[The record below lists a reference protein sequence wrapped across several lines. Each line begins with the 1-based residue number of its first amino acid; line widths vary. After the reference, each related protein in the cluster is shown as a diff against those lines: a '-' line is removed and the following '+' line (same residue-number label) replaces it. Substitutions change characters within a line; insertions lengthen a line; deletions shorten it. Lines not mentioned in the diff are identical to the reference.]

1 MLRVY
6 KLPDSVLPPLNSR
19 HSPITA
25 MRRLVSLFAVL
36 ALLLLAIALRAPSL
50 TAGRPYMSYVDEG
63 NYLHPVARMLRV
75 GAWDPG
81 WYMYPQLPVTAAAVA
96 ARLYSPL
103 HPDRHGGRT
112 FQQDLSVGR
121 VVYDL
126 LEPFELLLAARV
138 LSFLA
143 GLGVVALTGVFAW
156 RLTGR
161 SLAAGL
167 FAAFLAAV
175 LPPLVI
181 RGGIATVD
189 PWATLFVLASF
200 YFAERLR
207 TSERPERETIL
218 GGLMAG
224 CAFAS
229 KYPAVLAAVGIG
241 MILLFSERTWREK
254 LRLAVIGGIA
264 TGVGMVVAMPALVY
278 NLRGVW
284 LALRHQN
291 ELYETLP
298 TTPTLWAQTVHRAEW
313 DLPYEHPELGYV
325 YLFLVAAGTVV
336 ALRDRRT
343 AKAVAGWFVFF
354 LICLVLYLPKSFQ
367 AFRNLLPLMPLS
379 CLLVTLFYLKVRE
392 WLGRQ
397 VLGRSLVDI
406 GAVLLVL
413 ALFARPVT
421 GYVQDRY
428 RLVDSRTEAVDWLAA
443 HTRPEQSVLVL
454 RELAFVQ
461 SELRRLPA
469 KVVLRR
475 WPQTAAAVRQR
486 RADYLLVG
494 HLENEKGPIDMALYP
509 AIQRNYRLAAQ
520 FGEHTTPPST
530 GWWTGNRQVVYVFER
545 KAWRKRRAP

>member
-1 MLRVY
+1 
-6 KLPDSVLPPLNSR
+6 
-19 HSPITA
+19 
-25 MRRLVSLFAVL
+25 MRRLLPLVAALV
-36 ALLLLAIALRAPSL
+36 LLLLAVALRAPSL

-75 GAWDPG
+75 ESWDPG

-96 ARLYSPL
+96 ARLYAPF
-103 HPDRHGGRT
+103 HPDRHDGRT

-121 VVYDL
+121 AVYDL
-126 LEPFELLLAARV
+126 LEPFELLLAGRV

-143 GLGVVALTGVFAW
+143 GLGVVALTGLFAW

-200 YFAERLR
+200 YSAECLR
-207 TSERPERETIL
+207 TSECPKRDTIL

-224 CAFAS
+224 FAFAS
-229 KYPAVLAAVGIG
+229 KYPAVLAAVGVG
-241 MILLFSERTWREK
+241 MVLLFSDRTWREK
-254 LRLAVIGGIA
+254 IRLAVIGGIA

-284 LALRHQN
+284 LALRDQN
-291 ELYETLP
+291 ELYENLP

-325 YLFLVAAGTVV
+325 YLFLVAAGTIV

-354 LICLVLYLPKSFQ
+354 LICLILYLPKSFQ

-379 CLLVTLFYLKVRE
+379 VLLVTLFYMKVRE
-392 WLGRQ
+392 WLGKR
-397 VLGRSLVDI
+397 VWACTLVDV
-406 GAVLLVL
+406 GAILLVL

-421 GYVQDRY
+421 GYVLERH

-443 HTRPEQSVLVL
+443 RVRPEQRVLVL
-454 RELAFVQ
+454 HELAFVQ

-469 KVVLRR
+469 AIVPRR
-475 WPQTAAAVRQR
+475 LPQTAEAARRR

-494 HLENEKGPIDMALYP
+494 HLESAKGPIDMALLP
-509 AIQRNYRLAAQ
+509 PIQRNYRLVAQ
-520 FGEHTTPPST
+520 FGEHTTPPAT

-545 KAWRKRRAP
+545 KPWRKRRAP

>member
-1 MLRVY
+1 
-6 KLPDSVLPPLNSR
+6 
-19 HSPITA
+19 
-25 MRRLVSLFAVL
+25 MRRLLSFAA
-36 ALLLLAIALRAPSL
+36 ALLLLVLAGVLRAPSL

-63 NYLHPVARMLRV
+63 NYLHPVARMLHA

-81 WYMYPQLPVTAAAVA
+81 WYMYPQLPVTAAAA
-96 ARLYSPL
+96 ASRLYAPF

-126 LEPFELLLAARV
+126 LEPFELLLAGRL

-143 GLGVVALTGVFAW
+143 GLAVVPLTGLFAW
-156 RLTGR
+156 RLAER
-161 SLAAGL
+161 SLAAGF

-181 RGGIATVD
+181 RGSIATVD
-189 PWATLFVLASF
+189 PWATLFVLACF

-207 TSERPERETIL
+207 TAERPERDTLL

-224 CAFAS
+224 FAFAS

-241 MILLFSERTWREK
+241 TILLLSDRAWREK
-254 LRLAVIGGIA
+254 IRLAVMGAIA

-284 LALRHQN
+284 LAIRHQN
-291 ELYETLP
+291 KLYENLP
-298 TTPTLWAQTVHRAEW
+298 ATPTLWSQTVQRAEW

-325 YLFLVAAGTVV
+325 YLFLVAAGTLV

-343 AKAVAGWFVFF
+343 AKAVAGWLVFF
-354 LICLVLYLPKSFQ
+354 LVCLVLYLPKSFQ

-379 CLLVTLFYLKVRE
+379 ILLVTLFYLKVRE

-397 VLGRSLVDI
+397 TWGRALVDV

-421 GYVQDRY
+421 GYVQERY
-428 RLVDSRTEAVDWLAA
+428 RLVDSRVQAIDWLTA
-443 HTRPEQSVLVL
+443 HVRPEQRVLVL

-469 KVVLRR
+469 TVVLRR
-475 WPQTAAAVRQR
+475 LPQAPDAARQR
-486 RADYLLVG
+486 RADYLVVG
-494 HLENEKGPIDMALYP
+494 HIDSATGPIDMALFP
-509 AIQRNYRLAAQ
+509 AIRRNYRLAAQ
-520 FGEHTTPPST
+520 FGEHTTPPAP

-545 KAWRKRRAP
+545 KPWRKRRAP

>member
-1 MLRVY
+1 
-6 KLPDSVLPPLNSR
+6 
-19 HSPITA
+19 
-25 MRRLVSLFAVL
+25 MRRLLPLVAALVLLVL
-36 ALLLLAIALRAPSL
+36 AVVLRAPSL

-63 NYLHPVARMLRV
+63 NYLHPVAKMLRTD
-75 GAWDPG
+75 AWDPG
-81 WYMYPQLPVTAAAVA
+81 WYMYPQLPVTAAAA
-96 ARLYSPL
+96 ASRLYAPF

-126 LEPFELLLAARV
+126 LEPFELLLAGRI

-143 GLGVVALTGVFAW
+143 GLGVVALTGLFAW
-156 RLTGR
+156 RLTGSSAGR

-167 FAAFLAAV
+167 FAAFLTTV

-189 PWATLFVLASF
+189 PWATLFVLACF

-207 TSERPERETIL
+207 TSEHPERDTIL

-224 CAFAS
+224 FAFAS

-241 MILLFSERTWREK
+241 TILLFSDRTWREK
-254 LRLAVIGGIA
+254 IRLALIGAAA

-284 LALRHQN
+284 LAIRHQN
-291 ELYETLP
+291 ELYENLP
-298 TTPTLWAQTVHRAEW
+298 TTPTLWAQTVQRAEW

-325 YLFLVAAGTVV
+325 YLFLVAAGTIV

-343 AKAVAGWFVFF
+343 AKAIAGWLVFF
-354 LICLVLYLPKSFQ
+354 LVCLVLYIPKSFQ

-379 CLLVTLFYLKVRE
+379 VLLVTLFYSKVRE

-397 VLGRSLVDI
+397 AWSRVLVDV

-428 RLVDSRTEAVDWLAA
+428 RLVDSRVQAIDWL
-443 HTRPEQSVLVL
+443 TERMRPDQKVLVL

-469 KVVLRR
+469 TVVMRR
-475 WPQTAAAVRQR
+475 LPQTAEAARQR

-494 HLENEKGPIDMALYP
+494 HIESATGPIDMALFP
-509 AIQRNYRLAAQ
+509 AIQRTYRLVAQ
-520 FGEHTTPPST
+520 FGEHTTPPAT

-545 KAWRKRRAP
+545 KPWRKRRAP